1 MKTTLFIAFF
11 ALISSLQISQKG
23 LNLIKEFEG
32 CRLEAYKC
40 PAGVWTI
47 GYGTTD
53 SDYSITKTKIRA
65 GLKISKQ
72 KAEKWLRQSVN
83 KKYCP
88 KVNKYNNKYHWTQN
102 EFDAM
107 VSFAYNLGSIDQLTA
122 NGKRTKKEIAQ
133 KMLLYNKGGG
143 KVLPGLVRRRKA
155 EQKLFLSK

>member
-32 CRLEAYKC
+32 CKLEAYKC

-53 SDYSITKTKIRA
+53 SDYSITKTKIKA

-72 KAEKWLRQSVN
+72 KAETWLRQSVN

-133 KMLLYNKGGG
+133 KMLLYTKANG
-143 KVLPGLVRRRKA
+143 KELPGLVRRRKA

>member
-72 KAEKWLRQSVN
+72 KAETWLRQSVN

-122 NGKRTKKEIAQ
+122 NGKRTKKEIAE
-133 KMLLYNKGGG
+133 KMLLYNKANNQ
-143 KVLPGLVRRRKA
+143 VLAGLVRRRKA

>member
-23 LNLIKEFEG
+23 IDLIKEFEE
-32 CRLEAYKC
+32 CKLEAYKC

-53 SDYSITKTKIRA
+53 ADYAITKTKIKA

-72 KAEKWLRQSVN
+72 KAETWLRQSVN

-107 VSFAYNLGSIDQLTA
+107 VCFAYNIGSIDQLTA
-122 NGKRTKKEIAQ
+122 YGKRTKKEIAQ
-133 KMLLYNKGGG
+133 RLVKYGG
-143 KVLPGLVRRRKA
+143 KIGSSNYNRRKA
-155 EQKLFLSK
+155 EQKLFLSQ

>member
-72 KAEKWLRQSVN
+72 KAETWLRQSVN

-122 NGKRTKKEIAQ
+122 NGKRTKKEIAE

>member
-23 LNLIKEFEG
+23 LNLIEEFEG
-32 CRLEAYKC
+32 CKLEAYKC

-53 SDYSITKTKIRA
+53 SDYSITKTKIKA

-72 KAEKWLRQSVN
+72 KAETWLRQSVN

-122 NGKRTKKEIAQ
+122 NGKRTKKDIAQ
-133 KMLLYNKGGG
+133 KMLLYNKAKG
-143 KVLPGLVRRRKA
+143 KVLPGLTRRRKA

>member
-11 ALISSLQISQKG
+11 ALISSLKIGQNG

-40 PAGVWTI
+40 PAGKWTI

-53 SDYSITKTKIRA
+53 ADYRVTKTKIKS
-65 GLKISKQ
+65 GLEIDAQ
-72 KAEKWLRQSVN
+72 KAETWLKKSLN
-83 KKYCP
+83 KIYAP

-107 VSFAYNLGSIDQLTA
+107 VSFTYNTGKIDELTA
-122 NGKRTKKEIAQ
+122 RGKRTKQEIAT
-133 KMLLYNKGGG
+133 KMLEYNKY
-143 KVLPGLVRRRKA
+143 KNEVVKELEKRRLA
-155 EQKLFLSK
+155 EQKLFLTK